1 MSNDFPG
8 FLEDKPQPKKKPDV
22 GAQAGGF
29 NPFADVEVQSS
40 PLGITQPGS
49 GVPVPAKPTAAAAPP
64 AGFNAFA
71 GADTAPAS
79 AANEAEIKPGQ
90 GKDLW
95 ACPHCGA
102 KNKPDRSTCR
112 ECGKKP
118 TDEVIIPFMKTPAG
132 RFGVPA
138 GVVLAVVILGWLMFG
153 GSVKLVPAGAGHIDS
168 AVRRGGAVGPEE
180 TINGLVFQPKNLIAV
195 SGRVIAVGNTSGL
208 TTIVLA
214 LGKDAKDDEAIASVG
229 VDFGAQPPLIQP
241 ELRTVI
247 LYVFGNV
254 PEISK
259 GSYLSVLGDG
269 GRLIRDGVYATDFN
283 HGEVIRI
290 KQSSP

>member
-1 MSNDFPG
+1 MSDDLPG
-8 FLEDKPQPKKKPDV
+8 FIEDQPQPQKKPQADAS
-22 GAQAGGF
+22 GNAF
-29 NPFADVEVQSS
+29 NPFADVDVQSS
-40 PLGITQPGS
+40 PLGIAQPGS
-49 GVPVPAKPTAAAAPP
+49 GVPVPATSTAAPP
-64 AGFNAFA
+64 PGFNAFA
-71 GADTAPAS
+71 GADAAS
-79 AANEAEIKPGQ
+79 AAEANEAEIKPGQ

-138 GVVLAVVILGWLMFG
+138 GVVLVVVILGWLMFG

-168 AVRRGGAVGPEE
+168 SVRRGGAVGPQE

-195 SGRVIAVGNTSGL
+195 SGRVIGVGNTSGL
-208 TTIVLA
+208 TTFVLA
-214 LGKDAKDDEAIASVG
+214 LGKDATDEEAIANVG
-229 VDFGAQPPLIQP
+229 VDFGAQPPRVEP

-247 LYVFGNV
+247 IYAFGKV
-254 PEISK
+254 PEVSK
-259 GSYLSVLGDG
+259 GTFLSVLGDG

-283 HGEVIRI
+283 SGEVIRI
-290 KQSSP
+290 RQSSP